1 MSGNEYYLVKRG
13 STSLQNKV
21 IQSGLSSD
29 AVFLLLFQL
38 SLPPGTPLGYRSALN
53 RGMGRDRILNGFK
66 ELSAAG
72 FRHQYKVR
80 TATGILKTITVVTDV
95 SMKSRDVLK
104 EIQLPKGHYVFS
116 IETNYDDP
124 KLPPPVRPKVE
135 GSGRQ
140 IRRSHRAPE
149 TRTRSEQA
157 KSEPGS
163 GGDSKPLD
171 NHKPAV
177 RTVRRKTGTRSASA
191 GRSPNTLRVNNNNH
205 PSPQTPQV
213 PSAPPPAPRGEEGP
227 ASPSGVPP
235 VGGTRE
241 DNFSPENMLSDATGL
256 TGPMAGA
263 PADEPAGGVA
273 VKTRPV
279 AVAKATQV
287 EDSTLVAEVLPAGM
301 QAIPTRSHSQVAK
314 AIRQRLDAG
323 WRREQI
329 TRVLGSRA
337 LPSHVI
343 DLTRLVMARF
353 RDDLPLSY
361 PPPVI
366 VERDPAALAAPASLM
381 PAMPVQ
387 QSRRWRWTLP
397 NGHSVTVRD
406 LDMGRVSIDHLAA
419 RNAGDPRACGNKF
432 NFLEAVGATEYLL
445 DSSLKEACLKLLGG
459 EDGHEPSL

>member
-1 MSGNEYYLVKRG
+1 MSGSEYYLVKRG

-104 EIQLPKGHYVFS
+104 EIQLPKGYYVFS
-116 IETNYDDP
+116 IETDYDDP

-149 TRTRSEQA
+149 TRTRSDQA
-157 KSEPGS
+157 KSEPDS
-163 GGDSKPLD
+163 DGDAKPLD
-171 NHKPAV
+171 NHKPAG

-191 GRSPNTLRVNNNNH
+191 GRSPNTLRVNDNNH

-213 PSAPPPAPRGEEGP
+213 PSAPPPAPRREEGP

-235 VGGTRE
+235 VGGTRG

-256 TGPMAGA
+256 AGPMAGA
-263 PADEPAGGVA
+263 PAGEPAGGVA

-279 AVAKATQV
+279 EVALATQV

-301 QAIPTRSHSQVAK
+301 QAIPTRSHAQVAN

-353 RDDLPLSY
+353 RDDLSLDY

-366 VERDPAALAAPASLM
+366 VERDPVAPMAPTAM
-381 PAMPVQ
+381 PAIPARQ
-387 QSRRWRWTLP
+387 PRRWTLP
-397 NGHSVTVRD
+397 NGHLVTVRD
-406 LDMGRVSIDHLAA
+406 LDMGRVSIDYLAA
-419 RNAGDPRACGNKF
+419 QDAGDPRAYGSKF
-432 NFLEAVGATEYLL
+432 DFLEAVGAVEYLI
-445 DSSLKEACLKLLGG
+445 DSSLKEACLKLLSG
-459 EDGHEPSL
+459 EDGHEPNM

>member
-1 MSGNEYYLVKRG
+1 MSSNEYYLVKRG

-80 TATGILKTITVVTDV
+80 TATGILKTITAVTDV

-104 EIQLPKGHYVFS
+104 EMEIQLPKGYYVFS
-116 IETNYDDP
+116 IVTDYDDP

-149 TRTRSEQA
+149 TRTRCDQA

-191 GRSPNTLRVNNNNH
+191 GRSPNTLRVKDNNH

-256 TGPMAGA
+256 AGPVAGA
-263 PADEPAGGVA
+263 PAGEPAGGVA

-279 AVAKATQV
+279 QAVKATQA

-301 QAIPTRSHSQVAK
+301 QAIPTRSHAQVAN

-323 WRREQI
+323 WRRGQI

-353 RDDLPLSY
+353 RDDLSLDY

-366 VERDPAALAAPASLM
+366 VERDPAALAAPASSM
-381 PAMPVQ
+381 PATPA
-387 QSRRWRWTLP
+387 RKPWRWTLP
-397 NGHSVTVRD
+397 NGHLVTVRD
-406 LDMGRVSIDHLAA
+406 LDMGRVSTDYYAA
-419 RNAGDPRACGNKF
+419 QNAGDPRAYRSKF
-432 NFLEAVGATEYLL
+432 DFLEAVGAVEYLL
-445 DSSLKEACLKLLGG
+445 DPSLKEACLKLLSG
-459 EDGHEPSL
+459 EDGHEPNM

>member
-104 EIQLPKGHYVFS
+104 EFQLPKGYYVFS
-116 IETNYDDP
+116 IVTDYDDP

-149 TRTRSEQA
+149 IRTRSEQA

-163 GGDSKPLD
+163 GGDAKPLD
-171 NHKPAV
+171 NHKPAG
-177 RTVRRKTGTRSASA
+177 RTACRKTGTRSASA
-191 GRSPNTLRVNNNNH
+191 GRSPNTLRVKDNNH

-235 VGGTRE
+235 VGGTRG

-256 TGPMAGA
+256 AGPVAGA
-263 PADEPAGGVA
+263 PAGEPAGGVA

-279 AVAKATQV
+279 QAALATQV
-287 EDSTLVAEVLPAGM
+287 EDSTLVAEVLPAAM
-301 QAIPTRSHSQVAK
+301 QAIPTRSHAQVAN

-323 WRREQI
+323 WRRGQI

-366 VERDPAALAAPASLM
+366 VERDPAALAAPASSM
-381 PAMPVQ
+381 PAMPVR

-406 LDMGRVSIDHLAA
+406 LDMGRVSIDYLAA
-419 RNAGDPRACGNKF
+419 QDAGDPRAYGNKF
-432 NFLEAVGATEYLL
+432 DFLEAVGATEYLL
-445 DSSLKEACLKLLGG
+445 DSSLKEACLKLLSG
-459 EDGHEPSL
+459 EDGHEPNM

>member
-163 GGDSKPLD
+163 GGDAKPLD
-171 NHKPAV
+171 NHKTAG

-191 GRSPNTLRVNNNNH
+191 GRSPNTLRVNDNNH

-235 VGGTRE
+235 VGGTRG

-256 TGPMAGA
+256 AGPMAGA
-263 PADEPAGGVA
+263 PVGEPAGGVA

-279 AVAKATQV
+279 EVAKATQV

-301 QAIPTRSHSQVAK
+301 QAIPTRSHSQVAN

-353 RDDLPLSY
+353 RDDLSLSY

-366 VERDPAALAAPASLM
+366 VERDPVALAAPASSM
-381 PAMPVQ
+381 PAMPVR
-387 QSRRWRWTLP
+387 QSRCWRWTLP

-406 LDMGRVSIDHLAA
+406 LDMGRVSTDYYMAQ
-419 RNAGDPRACGNKF
+419 NAGDPRAYGSKF
-432 NFLEAVGATEYLL
+432 DFLEAVGAVEYLL
-445 DSSLKEACLKLLGG
+445 DSSLKETCLKLLSG
-459 EDGHEPSL
+459 EDGHEPNM

>member
-53 RGMGRDRILNGFK
+53 RGLGRDRILNGFK

-116 IETNYDDP
+116 IETDYDDP

-149 TRTRSEQA
+149 TRTRCDQA

-191 GRSPNTLRVNNNNH
+191 GRSPNTLRVNDNNH

-241 DNFSPENMLSDATGL
+241 YNFSPENMLSDATGL
-256 TGPMAGA
+256 AGPVAGA
-263 PADEPAGGVA
+263 PAGEPAGGVA

-279 AVAKATQV
+279 AVATATQV

-301 QAIPTRSHSQVAK
+301 QAIPTRSHSQVAN

-366 VERDPAALAAPASLM
+366 VERDPAALAAPASSM

-406 LDMGRVSIDHLAA
+406 LDMGRVSIDHKAA

-445 DSSLKEACLKLLGG
+445 DSSLKEACLKLLNG

>member
-1 MSGNEYYLVKRG
+1 MSGSEYYLVKRG

-53 RGMGRDRILNGFK
+53 RGLGRDRILNGFK

-116 IETNYDDP
+116 IETDYDDP

-149 TRTRSEQA
+149 TRTRSEKA

-191 GRSPNTLRVNNNNH
+191 GHSPNTLRVKNNNH
-205 PSPQTPQV
+205 PSPQTPQT

-287 EDSTLVAEVLPAGM
+287 EDSTLVAEVLPANM
-301 QAIPTRSHSQVAK
+301 QAIPSRSHSQVAN

-323 WRREQI
+323 WRRGQI

-337 LPSHVI
+337 LPSRII

-366 VERDPAALAAPASLM
+366 VEHDPVALAAPASSM
-381 PAMPVQ
+381 PAMPVR

-406 LDMGRVSIDHLAA
+406 LDMGRVSIDYLTAQD
-419 RNAGDPRACGNKF
+419 AGDPRAYGNKF
-432 NFLEAVGATEYLL
+432 DFLEAVGATEYLL

>member
-1 MSGNEYYLVKRG
+1 MSGSEYYLVKRG

-53 RGMGRDRILNGFK
+53 RGLGRERILNGFK

-116 IETNYDDP
+116 IETDYDDP

-149 TRTRSEQA
+149 NRTRCDQA

-163 GGDSKPLD
+163 SGDSKPLD
-171 NHKPAV
+171 NHKPAG

-191 GRSPNTLRVNNNNH
+191 GRSPNTLRVNDNNH

-235 VGGTRE
+235 VGGTRG

-256 TGPMAGA
+256 AGPMAGA
-263 PADEPAGGVA
+263 PAGEPAGGVA

-287 EDSTLVAEVLPAGM
+287 EDSTLVAEVLPADM
-301 QAIPTRSHSQVAK
+301 QAIPTRSHSQVAN

-353 RDDLPLSY
+353 RDDLSLDY

-366 VERDPAALAAPASLM
+366 VERDPVAPVAPASSM
-381 PAMPVQ
+381 PAIPVRQ
-387 QSRRWRWTLP
+387 PRRWTLP
-397 NGHSVTVRD
+397 NGHLVTVRD
-406 LDMGRVSIDHLAA
+406 LDMGRVSIDHNAA
-419 RNAGDPRACGNKF
+419 QDAGDPRAYGNKF
-432 NFLEAVGATEYLL
+432 DFLEAVGATEYLL
-445 DSSLKEACLKLLGG
+445 DSSLKEACLKLLSW
-459 EDGHEPSL
+459 EDGHEPNM

>member
-80 TATGILKTITVVTDV
+80 TATGILKTITAVTDV

-104 EIQLPKGHYVFS
+104 EIRLPKGHYVFS
-116 IETNYDDP
+116 IVTDYDDP

-163 GGDSKPLD
+163 GGDAKPLD
-171 NHKPAV
+171 NHKPAG
-177 RTVRRKTGTRSASA
+177 RTACRKTGTRSASA
-191 GRSPNTLRVNNNNH
+191 GRSPNTLRVKDNNH

-235 VGGTRE
+235 VGGTRG

-256 TGPMAGA
+256 AGPMAGA
-263 PADEPAGGVA
+263 PAGEPAGGVA

-279 AVAKATQV
+279 AVATATQV
-287 EDSTLVAEVLPAGM
+287 EDSTLVAEVLPAAM
-301 QAIPTRSHSQVAK
+301 QAIPTRSHAQVAN

-329 TRVLGSRA
+329 TCVLGSRA

-353 RDDLPLSY
+353 RDDLSLDY

-366 VERDPAALAAPASLM
+366 VERDPAALAAPTAM
-381 PAMPVQ
+381 PAMPA
-387 QSRRWRWTLP
+387 RKPWRWTLP
-397 NGHSVTVRD
+397 NGHLVTVRD
-406 LDMGRVSIDHLAA
+406 LDMGRVSTDYYAA
-419 RNAGDPRACGNKF
+419 QDAGDPRAYRSKF
-432 NFLEAVGATEYLL
+432 DFLEAVGATEYLL
-445 DSSLKEACLKLLGG
+445 DPSLKEACLKLLSG
-459 EDGHEPSL
+459 EDGHEPNM

>member
-53 RGMGRDRILNGFK
+53 RGLGRDRILNGFK

-80 TATGILKTITVVTDV
+80 TATGILKTITAVTDV

-104 EIQLPKGHYVFS
+104 EIPLPKGHYVFS
-116 IETNYDDP
+116 IVTDYDDP

-163 GGDSKPLD
+163 GGDAKPLD
-171 NHKPAV
+171 NHKPAG
-177 RTVRRKTGTRSASA
+177 RTACRKTGTRSASA
-191 GRSPNTLRVNNNNH
+191 GRSPNTLRVNDNNH

-235 VGGTRE
+235 VGGTRG

-256 TGPMAGA
+256 AGPVAGESA
-263 PADEPAGGVA
+263 GSPAGGVA

-287 EDSTLVAEVLPAGM
+287 EDSTLVAEVLPAAM
-301 QAIPTRSHSQVAK
+301 QAIPTRSHSQVAN

-323 WRREQI
+323 WRRGQI

-353 RDDLPLSY
+353 RDDLSLDY

-366 VERDPAALAAPASLM
+366 VERDPVALATPTAVPAT
-381 PAMPVQ
+381 PARKP
-387 QSRRWRWTLP
+387 RWTLP
-397 NGHSVTVRD
+397 NGHLVTVRD
-406 LDMGRVSIDHLAA
+406 LDMGRVSIDYLAA
-419 RNAGDPRACGNKF
+419 QDAGDPRAYGSKF
-432 NFLEAVGATEYLL
+432 DFLEAVGAVEYLL
-445 DSSLKEACLKLLGG
+445 DSSLKEACLKLLSG
-459 EDGHEPSL
+459 EDGHESNM

>member
-53 RGMGRDRILNGFK
+53 RGLGRDRILNGFK

-80 TATGILKTITVVTDV
+80 TATGIFKTITAVTDV

-116 IETNYDDP
+116 IVTDYDDP

-163 GGDSKPLD
+163 GGDAKPLD
-171 NHKPAV
+171 NHKPAG

-191 GRSPNTLRVNNNNH
+191 GRSPNTLRVKDNNH

-235 VGGTRE
+235 VGGTRG

-256 TGPMAGA
+256 AGPVAGA
-263 PADEPAGGVA
+263 PAGEPAGGVA

-279 AVAKATQV
+279 QAALATQV
-287 EDSTLVAEVLPAGM
+287 EDSTLVAEVLPAAM
-301 QAIPTRSHSQVAK
+301 QAIPTRSHSQVAN

-353 RDDLPLSY
+353 RDDLSLDY

-366 VERDPAALAAPASLM
+366 VERDPAALATPTAVPAI
-381 PAMPVQ
+381 PVRK
-387 QSRRWRWTLP
+387 SWRWTLP
-397 NGHSVTVRD
+397 NGHLVTVRD
-406 LDMGRVSIDHLAA
+406 LDMGRVSIDYLAA
-419 RNAGDPRACGNKF
+419 QNAGDPRAYGSKF
-432 NFLEAVGATEYLL
+432 DFLEAVGAVEYLI
-445 DSSLKEACLKLLGG
+445 DSSLKEACLKLLSG
-459 EDGHEPSL
+459 EDGHESNM

>member
-53 RGMGRDRILNGFK
+53 RGLGRDRILNGFK

-80 TATGILKTITVVTDV
+80 TATGILKTITAVTDV

-116 IETNYDDP
+116 IVTDYDDP

-163 GGDSKPLD
+163 GGDAKPLD
-171 NHKPAV
+171 NHKPAG
-177 RTVRRKTGTRSASA
+177 RTACRKTGTRSASA
-191 GRSPNTLRVNNNNH
+191 GRSPNTLRVKDNNH

-256 TGPMAGA
+256 AGPVAGA
-263 PADEPAGGVA
+263 PAGEPAGGVA

-279 AVAKATQV
+279 QAALATQA
-287 EDSTLVAEVLPAGM
+287 EDSTLVAEVLPAAM
-301 QAIPTRSHSQVAK
+301 QAIPTRSHAQVAN

-323 WRREQI
+323 WRRGQI

-353 RDDLPLSY
+353 RDDLSLDY

-366 VERDPAALAAPASLM
+366 VERDPAALATPTAVPAT
-381 PAMPVQ
+381 PARKP
-387 QSRRWRWTLP
+387 RWTLP
-397 NGHSVTVRD
+397 NGHLVMVRD
-406 LDMGRVSIDHLAA
+406 LDMGRVSTDYYAA
-419 RNAGDPRACGNKF
+419 QDAGDPRASRSKF
-432 NFLEAVGATEYLL
+432 DFLEAVGAVEYLI
-445 DSSLKEACLKLLGG
+445 DSSLKEACLKLLSG

>member
-53 RGMGRDRILNGFK
+53 RGLGRDRILNGFK

-80 TATGILKTITVVTDV
+80 TATGILKTITAVTDV

-104 EIQLPKGHYVFS
+104 EIPLPKGHYVFS
-116 IETNYDDP
+116 IVTDYDDP

-149 TRTRSEQA
+149 TRTRSDQA

-163 GGDSKPLD
+163 GGDAKPLD
-171 NHKPAV
+171 NHKPAG
-177 RTVRRKTGTRSASA
+177 RTACRKTGTRSASA
-191 GRSPNTLRVNNNNH
+191 GRSPNTLRVKDNNH

-256 TGPMAGA
+256 AGPVAGA
-263 PADEPAGGVA
+263 PAGEPAGGVA

-279 AVAKATQV
+279 QAALATQA

-301 QAIPTRSHSQVAK
+301 QAIPTRSHAQVAN

-323 WRREQI
+323 WRRGQI

-353 RDDLPLSY
+353 RDDLSLDY

-366 VERDPAALAAPASLM
+366 VERDPAALATPASSMPVM
-381 PAMPVQ
+381 PARKP
-387 QSRRWRWTLP
+387 WRWTLP
-397 NGHSVTVRD
+397 NGHLVTVRD
-406 LDMGRVSIDHLAA
+406 LDMGQVSIDYLKAQD
-419 RNAGDPRACGNKF
+419 AGDPRAYRSKF
-432 NFLEAVGATEYLL
+432 DFLEAVGAVEYLL
-445 DSSLKEACLKLLGG
+445 DPSLKEACLKLLSE
-459 EDGHEPSL
+459 EDGHEPNM

>member
-53 RGMGRDRILNGFK
+53 RGLGRDRILNGFK

-80 TATGILKTITVVTDV
+80 TATGILKTITAVTDV

-104 EIQLPKGHYVFS
+104 EIPLPKGHYVFS
-116 IETNYDDP
+116 IVTDYDDP

-163 GGDSKPLD
+163 GGDAKPLD
-171 NHKPAV
+171 NHKPAG
-177 RTVRRKTGTRSASA
+177 RTACRKTGTRSASA
-191 GRSPNTLRVNNNNH
+191 GRSPNTLRVKDNNH

-235 VGGTRE
+235 VGGTRG

-256 TGPMAGA
+256 AGPVAGA
-263 PADEPAGGVA
+263 PAGEPAGGVA

-279 AVAKATQV
+279 QAALATQA
-287 EDSTLVAEVLPAGM
+287 EDSTLVAEVLPAAM
-301 QAIPTRSHSQVAK
+301 QAIPTRSHSQVAN

-323 WRREQI
+323 WRRGQI

-353 RDDLPLSY
+353 RDDLSLDY

-366 VERDPAALAAPASLM
+366 VERDPVALAAPTAV
-381 PAMPVQ
+381 PAIPVRK
-387 QSRRWRWTLP
+387 SWRWTLP
-397 NGHSVTVRD
+397 NGHLVTVRD
-406 LDMGRVSIDHLAA
+406 LDMGRVSIDYLAA
-419 RNAGDPRACGNKF
+419 QDAGDPRAYGSKF
-432 NFLEAVGATEYLL
+432 DFLEAVGAVEYLL
-445 DSSLKEACLKLLGG
+445 DSSLKEACLKLLSG
-459 EDGHEPSL
+459 EDGHESNM

>member
-53 RGMGRDRILNGFK
+53 RGLGRERILNGFK

-116 IETNYDDP
+116 IETDYDDP

-149 TRTRSEQA
+149 NRTRCDQA

-191 GRSPNTLRVNNNNH
+191 GRSPNTLRVKDNNH

-235 VGGTRE
+235 VGGTKG

-263 PADEPAGGVA
+263 PAGEPAGGLA

-301 QAIPTRSHSQVAK
+301 QAIPTRSHSQVAD

-366 VERDPAALAAPASLM
+366 VEHDPVALAAPASSM

-406 LDMGRVSIDHLAA
+406 LDMGRVSIDYLAA
-419 RNAGDPRACGNKF
+419 RDAGDPRACGNKF

-445 DSSLKEACLKLLGG
+445 DSSLKEACLKLLSG

>member
-1 MSGNEYYLVKRG
+1 MSGSEYYLVKRG

-53 RGMGRDRILNGFK
+53 RGLGRERILNGFK

-104 EIQLPKGHYVFS
+104 EIRLPKGHYVFS
-116 IETNYDDP
+116 IETDYDDP

-149 TRTRSEQA
+149 NRTRCDQA

-163 GGDSKPLD
+163 SGDSKPLD
-171 NHKPAV
+171 NHKPAG

-191 GRSPNTLRVNNNNH
+191 GRSPNTLRVNDNNH

-235 VGGTRE
+235 VGGTRG

-256 TGPMAGA
+256 AGPMAGA
-263 PADEPAGGVA
+263 PVGEPAGGVA

-287 EDSTLVAEVLPAGM
+287 EDSTLVAEVLPADM
-301 QAIPTRSHSQVAK
+301 QAIPTRSHSQVAN

-353 RDDLPLSY
+353 RDDLSLDY

-366 VERDPAALAAPASLM
+366 VERDPVAPVAPASSM
-381 PAMPVQ
+381 PAIPVRQ
-387 QSRRWRWTLP
+387 PRRWTLP
-397 NGHSVTVRD
+397 NGHLVTVRD
-406 LDMGRVSIDHLAA
+406 LDMGRVSIDHNAA
-419 RNAGDPRACGNKF
+419 QDAGDPRAYGNKF
-432 NFLEAVGATEYLL
+432 DFLEAVGATEYLL
-445 DSSLKEACLKLLGG
+445 DSSLKEACLKLLSW
-459 EDGHEPSL
+459 EDGHEPNM

>member
-53 RGMGRDRILNGFK
+53 RGLGRDRILNGFK

-149 TRTRSEQA
+149 TRTRCDQA

-287 EDSTLVAEVLPAGM
+287 EDSTLVAEVLPANM
-301 QAIPTRSHSQVAK
+301 QAIPTRSHSQVAN

-353 RDDLPLSY
+353 RDDLSLEY
-361 PPPVI
+361 LPPII
-366 VERDPAALAAPASLM
+366 VERDPAALAAPASSM

-397 NGHSVTVRD
+397 NGHLVTVRD
-406 LDMGRVSIDHLAA
+406 LDMGRVSIDYLAA
-419 RNAGDPRACGNKF
+419 QDAGDPRAYGSKF
-432 NFLEAVGATEYLL
+432 DFLEAVGAAEYLL
-445 DSSLKEACLKLLGG
+445 DSSLKEACLKLLSG

>member
-1 MSGNEYYLVKRG
+1 MSGSEYYLVKRG

-53 RGMGRDRILNGFK
+53 RGLGRERILNGFK

-116 IETNYDDP
+116 IETDYDDP

-140 IRRSHRAPE
+140 IRSSHRAPE
-149 TRTRSEQA
+149 TRTRCDQA

-191 GRSPNTLRVNNNNH
+191 GRSPNTLRVNDNNH

-213 PSAPPPAPRGEEGP
+213 PSALPPAPRGEEGP

-235 VGGTRE
+235 VGGTKG

-263 PADEPAGGVA
+263 PVGEPAGGVA

-287 EDSTLVAEVLPAGM
+287 EDSTLVAEVLPANM
-301 QAIPTRSHSQVAK
+301 QAIPTRSHSQVAN

-353 RDDLPLSY
+353 RDDLSLDY
-361 PPPVI
+361 PAPVI
-366 VERDPAALAAPASLM
+366 VERDPAALAAPASSM

-397 NGHSVTVRD
+397 NGHLVTVRD

-419 RNAGDPRACGNKF
+419 RDAGDPRACGNKF

>member
-80 TATGILKTITVVTDV
+80 TATGILKTITAVTDV

-104 EIQLPKGHYVFS
+104 KEIQLPKGYYVFS
-116 IETNYDDP
+116 IVTDYDDP

-163 GGDSKPLD
+163 GGDAKPLD
-171 NHKPAV
+171 NHKPAG
-177 RTVRRKTGTRSASA
+177 RTACRKTGTRSASA
-191 GRSPNTLRVNNNNH
+191 GRSPNTLRVKDNNH

-235 VGGTRE
+235 VGGTRG

-256 TGPMAGA
+256 AGPVAGA
-263 PADEPAGGVA
+263 PAGVPAGGVA

-279 AVAKATQV
+279 QAALSTQV
-287 EDSTLVAEVLPAGM
+287 EDSTLVAEVLPAAM
-301 QAIPTRSHSQVAK
+301 QAIPTRSHAQVAN

-323 WRREQI
+323 WRRGQI

-353 RDDLPLSY
+353 RDDLSLDY

-366 VERDPAALAAPASLM
+366 VERDPAALATPTAVPAT
-381 PAMPVQ
+381 PARKP
-387 QSRRWRWTLP
+387 WRWTLP
-397 NGHSVTVRD
+397 NGHLVTVRD
-406 LDMGRVSIDHLAA
+406 LDMGRVSTDYYAA
-419 RNAGDPRACGNKF
+419 QNAGDPRAYGSKF
-432 NFLEAVGATEYLL
+432 DFLEAVGAVEYLL
-445 DSSLKEACLKLLGG
+445 DPSLKEACLKLLSE
-459 EDGHEPSL
+459 EDGHEPNM

>member
-53 RGMGRDRILNGFK
+53 RGLGRERILNGFK

-80 TATGILKTITVVTDV
+80 TATGILKTITIVTDV
-95 SMKSRDVLK
+95 SMKSKDVLK
-104 EIQLPKGHYVFS
+104 EIQLPKGYYVFS
-116 IETNYDDP
+116 IETDYDDP
-124 KLPPPVRPKVE
+124 KLPPPVRQKVE

-140 IRRSHRAPE
+140 IRSSHRVPE

-157 KSEPGS
+157 KSEPDS
-163 GGDSKPLD
+163 DGDTKPLD
-171 NHKPAV
+171 NHKPAG
-177 RTVRRKTGTRSASA
+177 RTVRRKTGTRSAGA
-191 GRSPNTLRVNNNNH
+191 GRSPNTLRVNDNNH

-213 PSAPPPAPRGEEGP
+213 PSAPLPAPRGEEGP

-235 VGGTRE
+235 VGGTRG

-256 TGPMAGA
+256 AGPVAGA
-263 PADEPAGGVA
+263 PAGEPAGGVA

-279 AVAKATQV
+279 AVATATQV

-301 QAIPTRSHSQVAK
+301 QAIPTRSHAQVAN

-353 RDDLPLSY
+353 RDDLSLDY

-366 VERDPAALAAPASLM
+366 VERDPVALAAPASSM
-381 PAMPVQ
+381 PAISVRKP
-387 QSRRWRWTLP
+387 WRWTLP
-397 NGHSVTVRD
+397 NGHLVTVRD
-406 LDMGRVSIDHLAA
+406 LDMGRVSIDYLAA
-419 RNAGDPRACGNKF
+419 QDAGDPRAYGSKF
-432 NFLEAVGATEYLL
+432 DFLEAVGATEYLL
-445 DSSLKEACLKLLGG
+445 DSSLKEACLKFLSG

>member
-1 MSGNEYYLVKRG
+1 MSGSEYYLVKRG

-104 EIQLPKGHYVFS
+104 EFQLPKGYYVFS
-116 IETNYDDP
+116 IVTDYDDP
-124 KLPPPVRPKVE
+124 KLPPPVRQKVE

-140 IRRSHRAPE
+140 IRRSHRVPE

-163 GGDSKPLD
+163 GGDAKPLD
-171 NHKPAV
+171 NHKPAG
-177 RTVRRKTGTRSASA
+177 RTACRKTGTRSASA
-191 GRSPNTLRVNNNNH
+191 GRSPNTLRVKDNNH

-235 VGGTRE
+235 VGGTRG

-256 TGPMAGA
+256 AGPVTSA
-263 PADEPAGGVA
+263 PADSPATGVA

-279 AVAKATQV
+279 QAVKATQV
-287 EDSTLVAEVLPAGM
+287 EDSTLVAEVLPAAM
-301 QAIPTRSHSQVAK
+301 QAIPTRSHAQVAN

-323 WRREQI
+323 WRRGQI

-353 RDDLPLSY
+353 RDDLPLDY

-366 VERDPAALAAPASLM
+366 VEHDPVALATPTAVPAT
-381 PAMPVQ
+381 PARKP
-387 QSRRWRWTLP
+387 RWTLP
-397 NGHSVTVRD
+397 NGHLVTVRD
-406 LDMGRVSIDHLAA
+406 LDMGRVSIDYLAA
-419 RNAGDPRACGNKF
+419 QDAGDPRAYGNKF
-432 NFLEAVGATEYLL
+432 DFLEAVGAVEYLI
-445 DSSLKEACLKLLGG
+445 DSSLKEACLKLLSG
-459 EDGHEPSL
+459 EDGHEPNM

>member
-1 MSGNEYYLVKRG
+1 MSGSEYYLVKRG

-53 RGMGRDRILNGFK
+53 RGLGRERILNGFK

-116 IETNYDDP
+116 IETDYDDP

-149 TRTRSEQA
+149 NRTRCDQA

-163 GGDSKPLD
+163 SGDSKPLD
-171 NHKPAV
+171 NHKPAG

-191 GRSPNTLRVNNNNH
+191 GRSPNTLRVNDNNH

-235 VGGTRE
+235 VGGTRG

-256 TGPMAGA
+256 AGPMAGA
-263 PADEPAGGVA
+263 PVGEPAGGVA

-287 EDSTLVAEVLPAGM
+287 EDSTLVAEVLPADM
-301 QAIPTRSHSQVAK
+301 QAIPTRSHSQVAN

-353 RDDLPLSY
+353 RDDLSLDY

-366 VERDPAALAAPASLM
+366 VERDPVAPVAPASSM
-381 PAMPVQ
+381 PAIPVRQ
-387 QSRRWRWTLP
+387 PRRWTLP
-397 NGHSVTVRD
+397 NGHLVTVRD
-406 LDMGRVSIDHLAA
+406 LDMGRVSIDHNAA
-419 RNAGDPRACGNKF
+419 QDAGDPRAYGNKF
-432 NFLEAVGATEYLL
+432 DFLEAVGATEYLL
-445 DSSLKEACLKLLGG
+445 DSSLKEACLKLLSW
-459 EDGHEPSL
+459 EDGHEPNM